1 MHGNPGWKTFPW
13 LRGYAIKCN
22 NCKIDPKDNR
32 GSEGDPPSRGSGER
46 KGGNHA
52 KHVERNFRLLGTY
65 IPSLLGA
72 LAILVI
78 GWLIALIISSIGE
91 KGLRKVGVN
100 NWVNRL
106 TGAEEQEK
114 GIDVA
119 KGVGTGMFYL
129 IMLFVLVAFF
139 QALRVPLISEPING
153 LLNQVFEFIP
163 QVAGGTV
170 LLLIAWVVAKVLKT
184 IVQMGLETAKIDE
197 RLGSQ
202 EETEKKA
209 APVSKS
215 IGDAVYWL
223 VFLLFLPAILGALS
237 LQGLLG
243 PVQEMFNK
251 LLGFLPNVITAGVL
265 FLIGWFVAR
274 IVRQIVTNLLAAVG
288 TDNLGE
294 KVGISQLLGEQKLS
308 GLIGLI
314 VYVFILLPIAIAA
327 LNTLQLEAITSPAS
341 NMLNLILAAIPKIFA
356 ATVVLA
362 ISYAVGNLVCGLID
376 NLLAG
381 IGFNNVLARLGLG
394 KEDPDAKWTPSA
406 IVGSLVLLAI
416 MFFAA
421 LEASRLLGFA
431 VVATLV
437 SEFIVFAGH
446 ILAGLVIFAVGLALA
461 NAVSGALTAAETSHA
476 SLLGIAARVAMLVLA
491 GAMALRQMGLANEII
506 NMAFGMLLGAVAIAV
521 AIAFGI
527 GGRDIAAA
535 ELEKWVR
542 SLKSKQE

>member
-1 MHGNPGWKTFPW
+1 MESMMNEVF
-13 LRGYAIKCN
+13 
-22 NCKIDPKDNR
+22 
-32 GSEGDPPSRGSGER
+32 GSM
-46 KGGNHA
+46 
-52 KHVERNFRLLGTY
+52 GTY

-72 LAILVI
+72 LAILVV
-78 GWLIALIISSIGE
+78 GWLIALVISKIGE

-100 NWVNRL
+100 DWVKRL
-106 TGAEEQEK
+106 SGAEEQEK

-153 LLNQVFEFIP
+153 LLNQVFEFVP
-163 QVAGGTV
+163 QVAGGAI

-184 IVQMGLETAKIDE
+184 IVKKGLEAAKIDE
-197 RLGSQ
+197 RFGSQ
-202 EETEKKA
+202 EETEEKA

-215 IGDAVYWL
+215 IADAVYWL

-294 KVGISQLLGEQKLS
+294 KVGLSQVLGEQKLS

-327 LNTLQLEAITSPAS
+327 LNTLQLEAITAPAS

-356 ATVVLA
+356 AAVVLA
-362 ISYAVGNLVCGLID
+362 ISYAAGKLVCGLID
-376 NLLAG
+376 SLLAG
-381 IGFNNVLARLGLG
+381 IGFNNVLSRLGLG
-394 KEDPDAKWTPSA
+394 KEDPEAKWTPSA

-446 ILAGLVIFAVGLALA
+446 VLAGLVIFAVGLALA
-461 NAVSGALTAAETSHA
+461 NAVSGALTATETSQA
-476 SLLGIAARVAMLVLA
+476 SLLGIAARVAILVLA

-506 NMAFGMLLGAVAIAV
+506 NIAFGLLLGAIAIAV

-535 ELEKWVR
+535 ELERWVR